1 MPPNFGKAKPNT
13 RSKFKISDR
22 LENSIINEEPVASEN
37 QLDEEG
43 NMKGAENNEFNQAS
57 QVISAAAPPQ
67 PPPIPPCPSGLL
79 SHNLPNGVPPPPP
92 PPLVG
97 SPFTTPSVPQLLLP
111 PPPPPPPPMPVD
123 YLNNSQSISELIK
136 SNIEVSS
143 KTHGRNENKN
153 KPREFDINEIKTFKF
168 NTNKQRKEIVAKRE
182 NKPTNTW
189 ENLMDEIRMNPSE
202 KLRKVTETD
211 KQSRIN
217 KHKAL
222 ENYNNMDSD
231 SRLLRDLN
239 QILNQRSK
247 FFNEDDDDDENGS
260 SSSEAWDSSNEN

>member
-1 MPPNFGKAKPNT
+1 M
-13 RSKFKISDR
+13 
-22 LENSIINEEPVASEN
+22 ENSTITEEPFASEN
-37 QLDEEG
+37 QLDEE
-43 NMKGAENNEFNQAS
+43 ENKEVTRNTEVNTINQVVAS
-57 QVISAAAPPQ
+57 APQ
-67 PPPIPPCPSGLL
+67 LPPIPPCPIDLFTNSLTNAV
-79 SHNLPNGVPPPPP
+79 SIPPPPPP

-97 SPFTTPSVPQLLLP
+97 SLFTTSSLVPSASTLP
-111 PPPPPPPPMPVD
+111 PPPPPPPIPVD
-123 YLNNSQSISELIK
+123 YLNSSQSIPKSIK
-136 SNIEVSS
+136 SSIEVSN
-143 KTHGRNENKN
+143 KTVVRNENKN
-153 KPREFDINEIKTFKF
+153 KSREFDINEIKNFRF
-168 NTNKQRKEIVAKRE
+168 NTNKPRREISKRE

-211 KQSRIN
+211 KQSRIDKN
-217 KHKAL
+217 KAL
-222 ENYNNMDSD
+222 QHSNDMDSD